1 MGENAFEFEGL
12 FIETDETMP
21 ISKNSNIIVF
31 GNIGGDKTTITL
43 DISKDENLLR
53 SINKIMSTPYLI
65 GKGPNSKCI
74 VKRSVED
81 FEHLNSKDAIMLP
94 FSFGVEFTE
103 EKTLRATIY
112 FKFGWEPNNKPV
124 AKRGFGS
131 AYMESIWPKIYN
143 YRPSLFSS
151 IPELH
156 PDRVKYV

>member
-1 MGENAFEFEGL
+1 MGENTFEFKSL
-12 FIETDETMP
+12 SIETDETMP
-21 ISKNSNIIVF
+21 ISKNSKIIVF
-31 GNIGGDKTTITL
+31 GSINRDKTTIIL

-81 FEHLNSKDAIMLP
+81 FEHLNSRDAIMLP

-103 EKTLRATIY
+103 EKTLKATIY
-112 FKFGWEPNNKPV
+112 FKFGWEPSNNPV

-143 YRPSLFSS
+143 YRPSLFSN

>member
-1 MGENAFEFEGL
+1 MGENTFEFDCL
-12 FIETDETMP
+12 FIEADESMP

-31 GNIGGDKTTITL
+31 GTINGDKTTITL

-53 SINKIMSTPYLI
+53 SINKIMNTPYLI

-81 FEHLNSKDAIMLP
+81 FEHLSSRDAIMLP

-112 FKFGWEPNNKPV
+112 FKFGWEPSNKTV
-124 AKRGFGS
+124 AKRGFGP

-143 YRPSLFSS
+143 YRPSLFSN

>member
-112 FKFGWEPNNKPV
+112 FKFGWEPKEGLDQHIWNP
-124 AKRGFGS
+124 FGPRYTIIDQVYS
-131 AYMESIWPKIYN
+131 AVYQN
-143 YRPSLFSS
+143 F
-151 IPELH
+151 IPIE
-156 PDRVKYV
+156 

>member
-1 MGENAFEFEGL
+1 MAENTFEFEGL
-12 FIETDETMP
+12 FIETDESMP

-31 GNIGGDKTTITL
+31 GTINGDKTTITL

-53 SINKIMSTPYLI
+53 SINKIMNTPYLI
-65 GKGPNSKCI
+65 GKGPKSTCI
-74 VKRSVED
+74 VKRVVED
-81 FEHLNSKDAIMLP
+81 FEYLSSRDVIMIP
-94 FSFGVEFTE
+94 SSFAVEFTE
-103 EKTLRATIY
+103 EKTLKATIY

-143 YRPSLFSS
+143 YRPSLFSN
-151 IPELH
+151 IQELH